1 MLQRRLP
8 NTRLGEESTA
18 QDEGC
23 LQVSGAPPPSA
34 SRHPIGRPDALN
46 APISLGGVNAS
57 GQAPVVIGS
66 ACLVSI
72 LVTVLLRRTRTAPA
86 CRLWPRRRQHAPG
99 CLRARRDMSS
109 LRQLASDHISPLGQ
123 QTMVTQTGETWDLVF
138 SDEFDTP
145 GRTFWPGG
153 RSQSSTCVSSFQLLL
168 IPLRPWSLPSRR
180 RPVLGGSVR
189 VLSFVRPP
197 FC

>member
-72 LVTVLLRRTRTAPA
+72 LVTVLLRLTRTAPA
-86 CRLWPRRRQHAPG
+86 CRLWPRRRRHAPG
-99 CLRARRDMSS
+99 CLRARRDMST
-109 LRQLASDHISPLGQ
+109 LRQLASDHISPLGNRRWSPRPVRLG
-123 QTMVTQTGETWDLVF
+123 TSSFRM
-138 SDEFDTP
+138 
-145 GRTFWPGG
+145 
-153 RSQSSTCVSSFQLLL
+153 SSTRRVGLFGPEVGRRVRHACLRSS
-168 IPLRPWSLPSRR
+168 R
-180 RPVLGGSVR
+180 
-189 VLSFVRPP
+189 
-197 FC
+197 C